1 MKGEVEWVGGWLG
14 WLGGAG
20 CLYRDGRVVSVLHRT
35 QQRQQQR
42 QQSEDPRASTR
53 VPIMSN
59 FSPLD
64 FPLGAYVQI
73 PFEKGNLM
81 VIVMNVDSTD
91 QNKQE
96 EGDARDPERGLFR
109 CSGVG
114 MIWRLLGG
122 GGVEIEHDYIFFP
135 PLCFFLS
142 YTGEPSATR
151 RQGAPSTRIIRRF
164 FTSDKQAI
172 WLSLGLFEENMFLR
186 RTPGSRIGGGESRSP
201 LST

>member
-1 MKGEVEWVGGWLG
+1 MGGLVGG
-14 WLGGAG
+14 GA
-20 CLYRDGRVVSVLHRT
+20 CLHRDGRVVSALHRT
-35 QQRQQQR
+35 QQQQQQR
-42 QQSEDPRASTR
+42 SEDPRASTR

-73 PFEKGNLM
+73 LFEKGNLM

-114 MIWRLLGG
+114 GMIWRLFGG
-122 GGVEIEHDYIFFP
+122 G
-135 PLCFFLS
+135 
-142 YTGEPSATR
+142 A
-151 RQGAPSTRIIRRF
+151 
-164 FTSDKQAI
+164 
-172 WLSLGLFEENMFLR
+172 
-186 RTPGSRIGGGESRSP
+186 
-201 LST
+201 

>member
-1 MKGEVEWVGGWLG
+1 MKGEVGWVGWLVGW
-14 WLGGAG
+14 GGA
-20 CLYRDGRVVSVLHRT
+20 CLHRDGRVVSVLHRT
-35 QQRQQQR
+35 QQQQQR
-42 QQSEDPRASTR
+42 SEDPRASTR

-114 MIWRLLGG
+114 GMIWRLLGG
-122 GGVEIEHDYIFFP
+122 GG
-135 PLCFFLS
+135 
-142 YTGEPSATR
+142 R
-151 RQGAPSTRIIRRF
+151 
-164 FTSDKQAI
+164 
-172 WLSLGLFEENMFLR
+172 
-186 RTPGSRIGGGESRSP
+186 GGC
-201 LST
+201 